1 VELKT
6 DLAGIVTFLPVATWG
21 VFTVQ
26 DKLVGLAFDYYATAA
41 DAAAL
46 RPSRV
51 QLHLD
56 SGAAA
61 ALADSLARHAEAVK
75 GKGG

>member
-1 VELKT
+1 VELET
-6 DLAGIVTFLPVATWG
+6 DANGIVTFLPVATWG

-46 RPSRV
+46 RPTHV
-51 QLHLD
+51 QLHLE

-75 GKGG
+75 GQGG